1 MVFGSRYEYPDED
14 DMFADTRMSFGDHI
28 EVLRHHL
35 FKAIAGFVIALVISF
50 TFGHHVMHFIARPV
64 EAELMKVYEAR
75 IQKAREKLKEGDAQL
90 EQLNQPTEVLMRV
103 RRNDLARL
111 VGLEPKFDENEWANL
126 PVQVKPAELV
136 MTIDQAQRVVS
147 RPPMLAVLSAT
158 EGFVVWMK
166 VCAYCGIVLSSP
178 WIFYQLWSFVAA
190 GLYPHEKRLIH
201 VYLPISVAL
210 FLAGVVMA
218 EFVVI
223 PAAVQY
229 LLSFNEW
236 MGFENELRLSEWLT
250 FAILT
255 PLVFG
260 VAFQTPLIML
270 FLNQLGIVD
279 VAAYRKYRRI
289 AWFVLACAA
298 MLLAAAPD
306 VFSMIALTIP
316 LWGLYELGIL
326 FCIWMPRR
334 QLEDVPESEEMV
346 EV

>member
-1 MVFGSRYEYPDED
+1 MVFGSRQEFANED
-14 DMFADTRMSFGDHI
+14 DLFAETRMSFGDHI
-28 EVLRHHL
+28 EVLRQHL
-35 FKAIAGFVIALVISF
+35 FKAIVGFVIALVVSF

-64 EAELMKVYEAR
+64 EAELMRVYEAR
-75 IQKAREKLKEGDAQL
+75 IQKAREKLKEGDTQL

-103 RRNDLARL
+103 RRNDVARL
-111 VGLEPKFDENEWANL
+111 IGSQPKFEEDDWADL
-126 PVQVKPAELV
+126 PVKIPPAELV
-136 MTIDQAQRVVS
+136 IAIDQAQRVVS

-158 EGFVVWMK
+158 EGFMVWMK
-166 VCAYCGIVLSSP
+166 VCVYCGIVLSSP

-190 GLYPHEKRLIH
+190 GLYSHEKRLIH
-201 VYLPISVAL
+201 VYLPISIAL
-210 FLAGVVMA
+210 FLAGVLMA

-229 LLSFNEW
+229 LLGFNEW

-260 VAFQTPLIML
+260 FAFQTPLIML
-270 FLNQLGIVD
+270 FLNQLGIMD
-279 VAAYRKYRRI
+279 VSMYRRYRRI
-289 AWFVLACAA
+289 AWFVLACVAIV
-298 MLLAAAPD
+298 LAAAPD
-306 VFSMIALTIP
+306 AFSMLALTIP

-326 FCIWMPRR
+326 LCIWFPR
-334 QLEDVPESEEMV
+334 QQPEEVPESEEMV